1 MSSTFSHKTQNT
13 KHKATKQDLT
23 SDIVVLAWVCLSN
36 EMQQKAMMPMARVV
50 QRLLLMVMLP
60 CFFIVTCAYARS
72 DGYLRQS
79 ACASERDCGFGIWNP
94 NTCECNCISP
104 YCFNEFYQ
112 SCATVSFVFLFYY
125 CVSQMCYLFILN
137 PIHYKII
144 SHNIINSKGLAKT
157 HLKAVPHM
165 STVHTITILLG
176 HAIAHRTFIQVSSQC
191 FGLPCRVVRLIFQ
204 QLYQTV

>member
-1 MSSTFSHKTQNT
+1 
-13 KHKATKQDLT
+13 
-23 SDIVVLAWVCLSN
+23 
-36 EMQQKAMMPMARVV
+36 MPMARVV
-50 QRLLLMVMLP
+50 QRLLIMALLP
-60 CFFIVTCAYARS
+60 CFIIVTCAYARS

-112 SCATVSFVFLFYY
+112 SCATVSFVFLCFKPVLVLSFHTQSY
-125 CVSQMCYLFILN
+125 
-137 PIHYKII
+137 II
-144 SHNIINSKGLAKT
+144 TSSHIININSKGLAKT

-176 HAIAHRTFIQVSSQC
+176 HAIAHLTFIQASLQY

-204 QLYQTV
+204 QL

>member
-1 MSSTFSHKTQNT
+1 MSSTFSDEARSWHRCWLGPW
-13 KHKATKQDLT
+13 AGF
-23 SDIVVLAWVCLSN
+23 VY

-104 YCFNEFYQ
+104 YCFDEFYQ
-112 SCATVSFVFLFYY
+112 SCATVSWCFLFYY
-125 CVSQMCYLFILN
+125 CVSQMLSFYTQSYIITSSH
-137 PIHYKII
+137 IH
-144 SHNIINSKGLAKT
+144 NINSKGLAKT

-176 HAIAHRTFIQVSSQC
+176 HAIAHITFIQVSLQY

-204 QLYQTV
+204 QL